1 MTSYLIAHRVRG
13 QPAFDIAERCEFE
26 DGSEYWI
33 VSTSGHRAY
42 PYWSIE
48 VDDLIGDVDQMPYGG
63 ASFMHISAMVPDMPP
78 SLQDHYPA
86 NKSPA
91 DPLAGL
97 TLLQKLGLVKP
108 ASAIKRRF

>member
-1 MTSYLIAHRVRG
+1 MSSNPYLVAHKVRG
-13 QPAFDIAERCEFE
+13 APAFDIAERCEFE

-33 VSTSGHRAY
+33 VSTSGHRAH

-48 VDDLIGDVDQMPYGG
+48 LEKLGINDYEGWEPLFIPD
-63 ASFMHISAMVPDMPP
+63 DMPSDLP
-78 SLQDHYPA
+78 DHYPA

-108 ASAIKRRF
+108 ASPIKRRF